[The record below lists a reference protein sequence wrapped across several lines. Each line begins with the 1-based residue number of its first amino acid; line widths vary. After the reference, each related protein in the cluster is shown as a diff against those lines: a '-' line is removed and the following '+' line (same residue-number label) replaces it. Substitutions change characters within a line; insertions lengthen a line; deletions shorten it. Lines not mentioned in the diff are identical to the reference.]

1 MKKSLWKLNLSR
13 ETLRTLKSPALGS
26 VGGGA
31 NALTVLPSCNTY
43 CDITFGC
50 PDITRT
56 C

>member
-13 ETLRTLKSPALGS
+13 ETLRTLESPVLGS

-31 NALTVLPSCNTY
+31 DKTLTVLPSCNTY

-50 PDITRT
+50 ITRT